1 MSQFGTASNWGIKH
15 MLNIETRIT
24 INDEVIR
31 SPNLCGL
38 FSDRDLD
45 SIGNWVFENF
55 DRDKRSRFDW
65 ENRCKAALNLA
76 MQVQDSKTFPW
87 ANCSNIKFPLVT
99 IAAMQFA
106 ARAYPAIVNGRSVVQ
121 ARVIGEST
129 PIATALANRIS
140 QHMSWQLLEQ
150 DENWEEGTDRALLS
164 QAIVGVAFKKTY
176 YSASHGHPVSEFVF
190 AQDLVFDYWAKSV
203 ETCAVKTHIINK
215 YRNDVREMMLRGIYR
230 DCQDQQWYCGTPADN
245 RRSPDVDDRSGLRA
259 PQADHDTPFK
269 LLEQHCWMD
278 LDGDGYAEPYI
289 VTIEE
294 SSRCVVRIATRFDR
308 PEDVERAED
317 GTIIKINA
325 VEYFTKL
332 PFIPAPDGSIMDVG
346 FGVLLGPLNESVNS
360 AINQLFDAGTLAN
373 TAGGFLGRGAKL
385 KGGVYQFQPFGWQRV
400 DATGDDIRKNIMPL
414 PVREPSSVMFQLLGL
429 LIDYTNRIAGSTDML
444 AGENPGQNTPAETA
458 RTMVEQGQKIY
469 SAIFKRVWR
478 AMKLEFKKLYR
489 INALTLPAR
498 MPFGDGKF
506 IMREDYTVGAASVVP
521 VADPTIASEGARFAQ
536 AQMIKAAAATTAGYD
551 RDAVER
557 RYLTALGVDDVAELF
572 PGAAG
577 QEPPKDPRVQI
588 QELKNQQTQMEL
600 QMQQQMFAME
610 MQETVRL
617 NNAKILEM
625 EAQVQLL
632 MVKAS
637 TEGDKQRI
645 SAFRAAIEAMR
656 ERNNQMNNSLDRMME
671 NLSEPGINAGAGA
684 VPSMAFSPSNQAIPG
699 MG

>member
-1 MSQFGTASNWGIKH
+1 
-15 MLNIETRIT
+15 MLDIETRIT
-24 INDEVIR
+24 IDDEVIR
-31 SPNLCGL
+31 SPNLCGR
-38 FSDRDLD
+38 FNDRDLD
-45 SIGNWVFENF
+45 NIGNWVFENF
-55 DRDKRSRFDW
+55 DRDKRSRVDW
-65 ENRCKAALNLA
+65 EERCKSALNLA

-121 ARVIGEST
+121 ARVIGETT

-176 YSASHGHPVSEFVF
+176 YSASQGHPVSEFVF
-190 AQDLVFDYWAKSV
+190 AQDLVFDYWAKSI

-230 DCQDQQWYCGTPADN
+230 DCTDQQWYCGTPADN
-245 RRSPDVDDRSGLRA
+245 RKSPDVDNRSGLRA

-269 LLEQHCWMD
+269 LLEQHCWLD

-294 SSRCVVRIATRFDR
+294 ASRCVVRIATRFDR
-308 PEDVERAED
+308 PEDVERADD

-414 PVREPSSVMFQLLGL
+414 PVREPSSVMFNLLGL

-489 INALTLPAR
+489 INAITLPAR

-506 IMREDYTVGAASVVP
+506 IMREDYAIGAASVVP

-536 AQMIKAAAATTAGYD
+536 AQMIKAAAGTTAGYD

-557 RYLTALGVDDVAELF
+557 RYLKALGVDDVAELF

-588 QELKNQQTQMEL
+588 QELKNQATQMEL

-610 MQETVRL
+610 MQETVRV
-617 NNAKILEM
+617 NSAKILEM

-632 MVKAS
+632 MTKAS
-637 TEGDKQRI
+637 TETDKQRV

-656 ERNNQMNNSLDRMME
+656 ERNNQMNTSLDRMME

-684 VPSMAFSPSNQAIPG
+684 VPSMAFPPSDQAIPG
-699 MG
+699 MGQV

>member
-1 MSQFGTASNWGIKH
+1 
-15 MLNIETRIT
+15 MLDIETRIT
-24 INDEVIR
+24 IDDEVIR
-31 SPNLCGL
+31 SPNLCDR

-45 SIGNWVFENF
+45 NIGNWVFENF

-65 ENRCKAALNLA
+65 EERCKSALNLA

-121 ARVIGEST
+121 ARVIGETT

-176 YSASHGHPVSEFVF
+176 YSASQGHPVSEFVF
-190 AQDLVFDYWAKSV
+190 AQDLVFDYWAKSI

-230 DCQDQQWYCGTPADN
+230 DCTDQQWYCGTPSDN
-245 RRSPDVDDRSGLRA
+245 RKSPDVDNRAGLRA
-259 PQADHDTPFK
+259 PQADHDTPFR
-269 LLEQHCWMD
+269 LLEQHCWLD

-294 SSRCVVRIATRFDR
+294 GSRCVLRIATRFDR

-317 GTIIKINA
+317 DTIIKINA

-414 PVREPSSVMFQLLGL
+414 PVREPSSVMFNLLGL

-489 INALTLPAR
+489 INAITLPAR

-506 IMREDYTVGAASVVP
+506 IMREDYAIGAASVVP

-536 AQMIKAAAATTAGYD
+536 AQMIKAAAGTTAGYD

-557 RYLTALGVDDVAELF
+557 RYLKALGVDDVAELF

-610 MQETVRL
+610 MQETVRV

-637 TEGDKQRI
+637 TEADKQRV

-671 NLSEPGINAGAGA
+671 NLSEPGINTGAGA
-684 VPSMAFSPSNQAIPG
+684 VPSMAFPPSDQAIPG
-699 MG
+699 MGQV

>member
-1 MSQFGTASNWGIKH
+1 
-15 MLNIETRIT
+15 MLDLENSIT
-24 INDEVIR
+24 IDEAVVK
-31 SPNLCGL
+31 SPNLCDR
-38 FSDRDLD
+38 FTERDLEN
-45 SIGNWVFENF
+45 IGNFCYQNFE
-55 DRDKRSRFDW
+55 RDKSSRVDW
-65 ENRCKAALNLA
+65 ERRCDSALNLA

-121 ARVIGEST
+121 CRLVGGSES
-129 PIATALANRIS
+129 PIARQVADRIS

-150 DENWEEGTDRALLS
+150 DEGWEEGTDRSLLS

-176 YSASHGHPVSEFVF
+176 YNASLGYQVSEFVF
-190 AQDLVFDYWAKSV
+190 AKDLVFDYWAKSV
-203 ETCAVKTHIINK
+203 ENCAVKTHVITK
-215 YRNDVREMMLRGIYR
+215 YRNDVREMMLRGTYR
-230 DCQDQQWYCGTPADN
+230 DCMDQQWYCGTPQQISRNADVDN
-245 RRSPDVDDRSGLRA
+245 RSGTRA
-259 PQADHDTPFK
+259 PQADHDTPFRI
-269 LLEQHCWMD
+269 LEQHCWLD
-278 LDGDGYAEPYI
+278 LDKDGYAEPYI
-289 VTIEE
+289 VTLEE
-294 SSRCVVRIATRFDR
+294 SSRCVLRIATRFDR
-308 PEDVERAED
+308 MEDVEMTDD
-317 GTIIKINA
+317 GTIIRIKA
-325 VEYFTKL
+325 TEYFTKM

-400 DATGDDIRKNIMPL
+400 DATGDDIRKNVMPL
-414 PVREPSSVMFQLLGL
+414 PVREPSAVMFQLLGL

-469 SAIFKRVWR
+469 SAIFKRIWR
-478 AMKLEFKKLYR
+478 AMKGEFKKLYAL
-489 INALTLPAR
+489 NAVTLPTR
-498 MPFGDGKF
+498 FPFGDGKF
-506 IMREDYTVGAASVVP
+506 IMREDYTAGAAVVVP

-536 AQMIKAAAATTAGYD
+536 AQMVKAAAATTAGYD

-557 RYLTALGVDDVAELF
+557 RYLKALGVDEVDELF

-600 QMQQQMFAME
+600 QMAQQQFAIE
-610 MQETVRL
+610 MQETIRL
-617 NNAKILEM
+617 NDAKIMEM
-625 EAQVQLL
+625 QAQMELL
-632 MVKAS
+632 MAQAAN
-637 TEGDKQRI
+637 EPAKQRVA
-645 SAFRAAIEAMR
+645 AFRAAIEAMR

-671 NLSEPGINAGAGA
+671 NMSEPAAAANAGTRA
-684 VPSMAFSPSNQAIPG
+684 VPSMAFPPSDSTFPG

>member
-1 MSQFGTASNWGIKH
+1 
-15 MLNIETRIT
+15 MLDLENSIT
-24 INDEVIR
+24 IDEAVVK
-31 SPNLCGL
+31 SPNLCDQ
-38 FSDRDLD
+38 FTERDLEN
-45 SIGNWVFENF
+45 IGNFCYQNFE
-55 DRDKRSRFDW
+55 RDKSSRVEW
-65 ENRCKAALNLA
+65 ERRCDSALNLA

-121 ARVIGEST
+121 CRLVGGSES
-129 PIATALANRIS
+129 PIARQVADRIS

-150 DENWEEGTDRALLS
+150 DEGWEEGTDRSLLS

-176 YSASHGHPVSEFVF
+176 YNASLGYQVSEFVF
-190 AQDLVFDYWAKSV
+190 AKDLVFDYWAKSV
-203 ETCAVKTHIINK
+203 ENCAVKTHVITK
-215 YRNDVREMMLRGIYR
+215 YRNDVREMMLRGTYR
-230 DCQDQQWYCGTPADN
+230 DCADQQWYCGTPQQIS
-245 RRSPDVDDRSGLRA
+245 RSPDVDNRSGTRA
-259 PQADHDTPFK
+259 PQADHDTPFRI
-269 LLEQHCWMD
+269 LEQHCWLD
-278 LDGDGYAEPYI
+278 LDKDGYAEPYI
-289 VTIEE
+289 VTLEE
-294 SSRCVVRIATRFDR
+294 SSRCVLRIATRFDR
-308 PEDVERAED
+308 MEDVEMTDD
-317 GTIIKINA
+317 GTIIRIKA
-325 VEYFTKL
+325 TEYFTKM

-400 DATGDDIRKNIMPL
+400 DATGDDIRKNVMPL
-414 PVREPSSVMFQLLGL
+414 PVREPSAVMFQLLGL

-469 SAIFKRVWR
+469 SAIFKRIWR
-478 AMKLEFKKLYR
+478 AMKGEFKKLYSL
-489 INALTLPAR
+489 NAVTLPTR
-498 MPFGDGKF
+498 FPFGDGKF
-506 IMREDYTVGAASVVP
+506 IMREDYTAGAAVVVP

-536 AQMIKAAAATTAGYD
+536 AQMVKAAAATTAGYD

-557 RYLTALGVDDVAELF
+557 RYLKALGVDEVDELF

-600 QMQQQMFAME
+600 QMAQQQFAIE
-610 MQETVRL
+610 MQETIRL
-617 NNAKILEM
+617 NDAKIMEM
-625 EAQVQLL
+625 QAQMELL
-632 MVKAS
+632 MARAAN
-637 TEGDKQRI
+637 EPAKQRVA
-645 SAFRAAIEAMR
+645 AFRAAIEAMR
-656 ERNNQMNNSLDRMME
+656 ERNNQMNTSLDRMME
-671 NLSEPGINAGAGA
+671 NMSEPVAATNTGTRA
-684 VPSMAFSPSNQAIPG
+684 VPSMAFPPSDSTFPG